1 MTPLLKNHQA
11 ILRRLFGGMNVVFFR
26 FMADAFVCTT
36 QLERIVRGVRTF
48 ITTPPGGLEDKTP
61 TPSAGVNETFY
72 LCVDMKHEPGANTV

>member
-1 MTPLLKNHQA
+1 
-11 ILRRLFGGMNVVFFR
+11 MNVVFFR

-72 LCVDMKHEPGANTV
+72 LYVHMKHEPFYL